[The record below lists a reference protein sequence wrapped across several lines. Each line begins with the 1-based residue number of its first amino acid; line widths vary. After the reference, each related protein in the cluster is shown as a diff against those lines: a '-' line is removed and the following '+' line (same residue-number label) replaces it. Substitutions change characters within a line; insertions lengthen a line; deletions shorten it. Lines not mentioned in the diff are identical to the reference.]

1 METKKDDDKKAE
13 PVIKP
18 LLKPS
23 KSREE
28 GKKKKKSVVWD
39 VKTLEEQELERKLHP
54 ARSRVRYRE
63 YRLAL
68 PGSKES

>member
-54 ARSRVRYRE
+54 VLMKITETISFQA
-63 YRLAL
+63 
-68 PGSKES
+68 